1 MTVSDYSALIFDL
14 DGTILD
20 SAPIICLAMS
30 TACEEFGHR
39 CAPEVFRPYVGPPPW
54 HTFAEVTG
62 EPAAVV
68 EVIVP
73 RYREIYDSMM
83 VRTPVFAG
91 VPDVLKSLGE
101 VRVPMAVA
109 TSKLRSAAISL
120 LEQHGLADLFVTIQ
134 GAGQTAA
141 SASKATVIETAVA
154 DLRAAGI
161 DTNKLVMIGDREH
174 DIEGAAQS
182 GIPAILVEWG
192 YAGPDEG
199 RGAIATAGSPREL
212 ADLLGV

>member
-1 MTVSDYSALIFDL
+1 MTLSTYSGLIFDL

-20 SAPIICLAMS
+20 SAPVICLAMS
-30 TACEEFGHR
+30 IACEEFGHR
-39 CAPEVFRPYVGPPPW
+39 CAPEVFRPYIGPPPW

-62 EPAAVV
+62 EPADVV

-91 VPDVLKSLGE
+91 VPELLRNLGE
-101 VRVPMAVA
+101 ARVPLAVA

-141 SASKATVIETAVA
+141 SASKATVIEQAVA
-154 DLRAAGI
+154 DLRAARI
-161 DTNKLVMIGDREH
+161 DTSKLVMIGDREH
-174 DIEGAAQS
+174 DIDGAARS

-192 YAGPDEG
+192 YAGPDEDK
-199 RGAIATAGSPREL
+199 GAIATAGSPQEL
-212 ADLLGV
+212 ADLLAV